1 MPCRTRRYMV
11 RLLLK
16 RSQCRS
22 TIPTSCGTYLL
33 VTSLHQSPVSR
44 KSQKC
49 RTATKRETVPKWL
62 SNNTCTLRDLITSHD
77 ALPIVAFEPVAGSR
91 WNSMSFTFILIIII
105 STYKCLPYTR
115 LALICNDIIDPI
127 EPLATHDWT

>member
-1 MPCRTRRYMV
+1 MD
-11 RLLLK
+11 
-16 RSQCRS
+16 
-22 TIPTSCGTYLL
+22 L
-33 VTSLHQSPVSR
+33 VSSLHHRVQSAEKV
-44 KSQKC
+44 KKC

-62 SNNTCTLRDLITSHD
+62 SNDTCTLRDLITSHD

-91 WNSMSFTFILIIII
+91 WNSMSFTFILIII
-105 STYKCLPYTR
+105 STYTYLPYTR